1 MDAEVS
7 STTFYDESDQSNI
20 NEKSLQTFTAIENK
34 VIDQSFTNT
43 ISPPPNSTSDLV
55 IDSNKDH

>member
-20 NEKSLQTFTAIENK
+20 NKKSSNTFSTIENK

-43 ISPPPNSTSDLV
+43 TSPPPNSTSDLV
-55 IDSNKDH
+55 VDSNEDH